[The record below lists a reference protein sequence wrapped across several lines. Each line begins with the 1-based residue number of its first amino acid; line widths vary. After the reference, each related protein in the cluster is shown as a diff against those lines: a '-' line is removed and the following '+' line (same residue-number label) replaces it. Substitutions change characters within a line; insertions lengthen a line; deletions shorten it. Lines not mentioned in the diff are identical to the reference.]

1 MYVLKIYENQNKP
14 EIRIYNGEL
23 TEEVRQQWRR
33 VLKFSRFKYELLE
46 YSEKTLKGGDQ
57 KKCQI
62 MKQKSLKE

>member
-23 TEEVRQQWRR
+23 TEEVRQRWRR

-46 YSEKTLKGGDQ
+46 YEEKKGGDQ
-57 KKCQI
+57 KNVK
-62 MKQKSLKE
+62 L

>member
-57 KKCQI
+57 KNVK
-62 MKQKSLKE
+62 L